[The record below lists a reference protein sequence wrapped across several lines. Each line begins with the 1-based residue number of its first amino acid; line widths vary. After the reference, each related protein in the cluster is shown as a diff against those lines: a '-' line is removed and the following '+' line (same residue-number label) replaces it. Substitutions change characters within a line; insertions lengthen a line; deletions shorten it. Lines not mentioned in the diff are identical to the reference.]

1 MAIIKP
7 FQGYC
12 PPSEIAEKI
21 SSPPYDILT
30 SNEARKIVKNNHHS
44 FLRIIKP
51 EVDFSSETELMG
63 SSLHEH
69 GAKNLYNLIAER
81 KLIKDPVPCMYIYQI
96 SMGNHSQTGVMM
108 AASIEEYN
116 SGLIKKHEF

>member
-7 FQGYC
+7 FHGHC
-12 PPSEIAEKI
+12 PPPEIAEKI

-51 EVDFSSETELMG
+51 EIDFSSETELMG

-81 KLIKDPVPCMYIYQI
+81 KLIGC
-96 SMGNHSQTGVMM
+96 
-108 AASIEEYN
+108 
-116 SGLIKKHEF
+116 